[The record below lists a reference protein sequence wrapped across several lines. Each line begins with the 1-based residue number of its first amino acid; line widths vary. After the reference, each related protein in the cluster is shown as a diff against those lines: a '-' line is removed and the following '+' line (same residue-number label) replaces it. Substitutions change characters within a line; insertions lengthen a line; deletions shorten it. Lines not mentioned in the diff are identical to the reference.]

1 MGYYYQFYKKLKIIE
16 EYNEEFYN
24 NNSEKMDEMDIF
36 LETQELPKVNQEE
49 IENLMRFITIKIL
62 NQ

>member
-36 LETQELPKVNQEE
+36 LKTQELPKVNQEE